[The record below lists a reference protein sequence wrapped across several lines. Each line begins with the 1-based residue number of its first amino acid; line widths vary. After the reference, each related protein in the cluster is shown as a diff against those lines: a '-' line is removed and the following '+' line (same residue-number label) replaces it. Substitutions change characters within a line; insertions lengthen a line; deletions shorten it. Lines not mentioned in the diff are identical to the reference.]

1 MPQLVTE
8 QMRNDWTA
16 VVEAAPEQV
25 KGLSDQDIS
34 IRLLENQAQWNQQNL
49 GETGQLD
56 EASAAPGSVNSAV
69 GRWSPILIS
78 MAKRLGPNNL
88 AMEFFGVQPLAGPD
102 GQIFAMRARKGVAEG
117 STKAEDRKELFME
130 EADSGYSGTGTAIVG
145 DPSGFTLNEVTGAGN
160 SDATTTGGGM
170 STEEAELLGSSATG
184 AKSWQRVGVTVQ
196 KASVTAKSRGL
207 YADYSHELRQD
218 MMNVHGEDVDSILSD
233 ILVTEIQAEQ
243 NREMVRHMNVTAKR
257 ATHHGSNGIVDMSK
271 DVSGRWA
278 VERWK
283 YLLFMLELE
292 ANSIATDTRR
302 GKGNRVLCSP
312 NVASALVMAG
322 MLDYTTA
329 VSSQASMKVDPTGQT
344 FAGTLSNGMGVYID
358 PYAGAVDYVTVAYK
372 GANQLDAGIFYAPYV
387 PLEMYRATGED
398 SFQPRM
404 AFKTRYGI
412 VANPFVQIPEGQA
425 PNTQV
430 TSDGLITDTNTY
442 FRKMAIKALY

>member
-8 QMRNDWTA
+8 SMRDTWKP
-16 VVEAAPEQV
+16 VVESAPEPV
-25 KGLSDQDIS
+25 KGLSDQDIA
-34 IRLLENQAQWNQQNL
+34 IRLMENQAQWNQSNL
-49 GETGQLD
+49 GDSGQLD
-56 EASAAPGSVNSAV
+56 EASSAPGTVNSAV
-69 GRWSPILIS
+69 GKWSPILIS

-88 AMEFFGVQPLAGPD
+88 AMEFFGVQPLSGPD
-102 GQIFAMRARKGVAEG
+102 GQIFAMRARKGVDASSG
-117 STKAEDRKELFME
+117 ANAVGKDELFMN
-130 EADSGYSGTGTAIVG
+130 EADSGYSGTGTATVG
-145 DPSGFTLNEVTGAGN
+145 DPSGFTVNEVTG
-160 SDATTTGGGM
+160 TGDSTASTRQGGM
-170 STEEAELLGSSATG
+170 TTREAETLGSQGGKT
-184 AKSWQRVGVTVQ
+184 WNRVGVTVQ

-243 NREMVRHMNVTAKR
+243 NREMVRNMNVSAKR
-257 ATHHGSNGIVDMSK
+257 ATFHGTNGVVNMSA

-278 VERWK
+278 VEKWK

-292 ANSIATDTRR
+292 ANAIATDTRR

-322 MLDYTTA
+322 MLDYSTA
-329 VSSQASMKVDPTGQT
+329 VSSQAAMKVDPTGQT

-358 PYAGAVDYVTVAYK
+358 PYAGAVDYITVAYK
-372 GANQLDAGIFYAPYV
+372 GANQLDAGLFYAPYV

-404 AFKTRYGI
+404 AFKTRYGL

-425 PNTQV
+425 PDVQV
-430 TSDGLITDTNTY
+430 TADGLAVDTNTY
-442 FRKMAIKALY
+442 FRKMAIRNLY